1 MLLGCIADDFTGASD
16 LANTLAKGGMRTMQ
30 IIGAPSDDEAI
41 DMEAAVIALK
51 TRSVAAADATAESL
65 VALEWLIRRGCR
77 QFVFKIC
84 STFDSTP
91 AGNIGPV
98 AEALAARL
106 GVRGVPVC
114 PAFPA
119 AGRAVYQGH
128 LFVGDRLLSESG
140 MERHPLNPMTDP
152 DIRRWLQRQTT
163 SKVGHIGL
171 ATVRGGPTALSAAL
185 SSAAETLIVVDAID
199 EEDLALIGR
208 ACRDSPLL
216 VGGSGIAE
224 GLPANFRRAHLLNP
238 QAEPFVGI
246 KGPGAILCG
255 SCSETTRA
263 QIAAYAACAP
273 TLKIDVEALM
283 EDHFDFD
290 AFATSARSSAAAA
303 PLIYSSAEPVEILRV
318 QARYGDKAVAERL
331 EALFGKIA
339 RFLVEKGC
347 VRLVVAGGETSG
359 AVVSALGL
367 RRLQVG
373 PEIATGV
380 PALSAQGARLALA
393 LKSGNFGTAD
403 FFAKALDRLGG
414 RDNAS
419 Q

>member
-1 MLLGCIADDFTGASD
+1 MLLGCVADDFTGASD
-16 LANTLAKGGMRTMQ
+16 LANTLAKGGMRTVLV
-30 IIGAPSDDEAI
+30 IGAPSDGEEI
-41 DMEAAVIALK
+41 DAEAAVVALK
-51 TRSVAAADATAESL
+51 TRSIAPADATAQSL
-65 VALEWLIRRGCR
+65 AALAGLIRGGCR
-77 QFVFKIC
+77 QYVFKIC

-119 AGRAVYQGH
+119 AGRTIYQGH

-140 MERHPLNPMTDP
+140 MEKHPLNPMTDP

-163 SKVGHIGL
+163 GKVGHIGL
-171 ATVRGGPTALSAAL
+171 ATVRRGAAALSAAL
-185 SSAAETLIVVDAID
+185 ACAAETLVIVDAVDI
-199 EEDLALIGR
+199 EDLAHIGQ
-208 ACRDSPLL
+208 ACRDRLLL

-224 GLPANFRRAHLLNP
+224 GLPANFRQANLL
-238 QAEPFVGI
+238 AERVDAFTGVR
-246 KGPGAILCG
+246 GPGAILSG
-255 SCSETTRA
+255 SCSGATRA
-263 QIAAYAACAP
+263 QIAAYAARAP
-273 TLKIDVEALM
+273 SLKIDVDALM
-283 EDHFDFD
+283 EDRFDFAALA
-290 AFATSARSSAAAA
+290 AFVQSGRAAS
-303 PLIYSSAEPVEILRV
+303 PLIYSSAEPGEVARL
-318 QARYGDKAVAERL
+318 QGRYGDKSVAEKL
-331 EALFGKIA
+331 EALFGSIA
-339 RFLVEKGC
+339 RLLVEKGY

-380 PALSAQGARLALA
+380 PALSVQGAPFALA
-393 LKSGNFGTAD
+393 LKSGNFGAAD
-403 FFAKALDRLGG
+403 FFTQALERLGG
-414 RDNAS
+414 HDNAG